1 MVKARI
7 SRSGN
12 SIHIMMHEIREVI
25 MFIKFI
31 GCSVILLSTTLIG
44 HFAADKYLKRP
55 DILRAIQIA
64 LEMLEMHISFTAT
77 ILPDALEKIA
87 DTSVENVNKLFL
99 NTADLL
105 KLRSGMTVREAWN
118 KSISKLKKDLYLE
131 KEDEEVLRALGN
143 SLGTTDCE
151 SQLRLLQLT
160 RSKLSTIEKK
170 AEILKQKNVRLCRS
184 LGVLSGLI
192 IIILLV

>member
-1 MVKARI
+1 MPVSGIFPKLKGTWKLKEVK
-7 SRSGN
+7 
-12 SIHIMMHEIREVI
+12 
-25 MFIKFI
+25 MFVKLLGFAI
-31 GCSVILLSTTLIG
+31 ILLTTTLIG
-44 HFAADKYLKRP
+44 HFAADKYSKRP

-64 LEMLEMHISFTAT
+64 LEMLETHISFTVT

-105 KLRSGMTVREAWN
+105 KLRSGMTAREAWN
-118 KSISKLKKDLYLE
+118 KSISELKNDLFLE

-151 SQLRLLQLT
+151 NQLRILQLT
-160 RSKLSTIEKK
+160 RSKLSMIEKK
-170 AEILKQKNVRLCRS
+170 AETLKQKNVRLCRS
-184 LGVLSGLI
+184 LGVLSGLL
-192 IIILLV
+192 IIILLM